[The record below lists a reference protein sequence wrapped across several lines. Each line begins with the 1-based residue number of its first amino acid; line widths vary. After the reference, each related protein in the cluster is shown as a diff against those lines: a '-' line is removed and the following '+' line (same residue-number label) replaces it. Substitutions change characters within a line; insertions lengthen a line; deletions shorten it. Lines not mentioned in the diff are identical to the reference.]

1 MFSPFTEAICLACRG
16 KARAQAA
23 ASTASLFMYSSVG
36 GLGIDCQGMEWM
48 GHQIV
53 DKIIHKAKP
62 GHGPQPLE
70 FGRHHLHAVVTSTV
84 TATSMANVQMGFV
97 NDLQFDWFKRGQ
109 SFAQKCYSVS
119 AHGITSVPGASEMPR
134 HHPSCIGPARVTG
147 R

>member
-36 GLGIDCQGMEWM
+36 GLGIDCQGMDWM

-53 DKIIHKAKP
+53 DKIIHKAMP

-70 FGRHHLHAVVTSTV
+70 FGRHHLRSEEHTSE
-84 TATSMANVQMGFV
+84 
-97 NDLQFDWFKRGQ
+97 LQSREKLVCRLLLE
-109 SFAQKCYSVS
+109 KKK
-119 AHGITSVPGASEMPR
+119 
-134 HHPSCIGPARVTG
+134 
-147 R
+147 